1 MAGKALSTFQDFV
14 AATNERALTP
24 PKDIISDAV
33 KQTYTIRDALRGRGV
48 DEVVQSGSEITDRIQ
63 LKAGTQF
70 GFYQPNEQFTPIIE
84 DVLTKIRCP
93 WRFAKD
99 SWAWTDHEVKLNS
112 GDRLVQWKS
121 LRDSKRQ
128 ASRVSLFNGMEDA
141 IWAAHDDASM
151 ESLTAGAS
159 SRPYSIR
166 SFITEDGFAPGTAGT
181 IMQVSPTVETKW
193 RNQVVNYQVADPD
206 GTLVSSFEEIWR
218 RLKFESPETKNDYFK
233 ETKFAKFKIY
243 TPLDGWKMAVRLLRQ
258 TNDRNY
264 PQNDLGYA
272 TDDPCFGRIPITWS
286 QPLDSAG
293 YTTGQPRFFWVNLE
307 YLLPIFHGERYFYE
321 TDPINGGHM
330 QPYSWVVYVDNW
342 YNWFC
347 RSRLRQGIV
356 VPV

>member
-1 MAGKALSTFQDFV
+1 MAGKALATFQDFV
-14 AATNERALTP
+14 AATNERVLTP
-24 PKDIISDAV
+24 PKDIINDAV
-33 KQTYTIRDALRGRGV
+33 KNTYTIRDALKGRGI
-48 DEVVQSGSEITDRIQ
+48 DEVIQSGSEITDRIQ

-99 SWAWTDHEVKLNS
+99 AWSWTDHEVKLNT

-128 ASRVSLFNGMEDA
+128 ASRVSLFNGIEDA
-141 IWAAHDDASM
+141 LWATPDNSSM

-159 SRPYSIR
+159 SRPYSLR
-166 SFITEDGFAPGTAGT
+166 CFITEDGLAPSGFTT
-181 IMQVSPTVETKW
+181 VMQVDPTVETKW
-193 RNQVVNYQVADPD
+193 KNQVVNYQSADPD
-206 GTLVSSFEEIWR
+206 GTLVSAMEEMWR
-218 RLKFESPETKNDYFK
+218 RVKFESPEDKDDYFK
-233 ETKFAKFKIY
+233 ETKFAKMKIY
-243 TPLDGWKMAVRLLRQ
+243 APLDGWKMAVRLLRQ

-264 PQNDLGYA
+264 PVNDLGCA
-272 TDDPCFGRIPITWS
+272 VDDPCFGKIPIKWA

-293 YTTGQPRFFWVNLE
+293 YTTGQPRFFFTNLE
-307 YLLPIFHGERYFYE
+307 FLVPIFHSDRYFYE
-321 TDPINGGHM
+321 TDPINGGHT
-330 QPYSWVVYVDNW
+330 QPYSWVVYCDIW

-347 RSRLRQGIV
+347 RSRLRQGIL